1 MWGTRSVMHVVARF
15 VCLALVFELRADADS
30 AGEEGA
36 LPAATMKPA
45 REEGHIAGGGEW
57 MHIQQSVIRNFSESL
72 SSQPRDTSSAV
83 Q

>member
-1 MWGTRSVMHVVARF
+1 MQMWGTRSVMHIVARF

-45 REEGHIAGGGEW
+45 RKEGHIAGG
-57 MHIQQSVIRNFSESL
+57 R
-72 SSQPRDTSSAV
+72 
-83 Q
+83 

>member
-45 REEGHIAGGGEW
+45 REEGHIAGGG
-57 MHIQQSVIRNFSESL
+57 V
-72 SSQPRDTSSAV
+72 DAYSAV
-83 Q
+83 SDQELQ